1 MAVTTSLL
9 GGPESPTNR
18 RYLEIVFADT
28 GSGIASQDLDRIFE
42 PFYTT
47 KERGKGTGLGL
58 FVSYGIIEKH
68 GGTIDVASELGVGTF
83 FTIRLPLTQPAT

>member
-1 MAVTTSLL
+1 MVTTRLI
-9 GGPESPTNR
+9 GGPESTTDR

-28 GSGIASQDLDRIFE
+28 GSGITSQDLDRIFE

-47 KERGKGTGLGL
+47 KERGRGTGLGL

-68 GGTIDVASELGVGTF
+68 GGTIDVASELGVGTL
-83 FTIRLPLTQPAT
+83 FTIRLPLAQPAT